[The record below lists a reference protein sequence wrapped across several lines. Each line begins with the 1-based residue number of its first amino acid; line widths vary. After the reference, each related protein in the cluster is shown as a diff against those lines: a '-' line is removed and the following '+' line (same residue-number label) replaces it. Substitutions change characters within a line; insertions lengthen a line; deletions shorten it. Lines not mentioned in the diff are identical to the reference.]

1 MFVFP
6 SQKHKLPALHI
17 FVILLHQI
25 LLILVTILIIHLFP
39 AGLPA
44 CFPHGHNQGAK
55 VVSKLVSNMHS
66 MKRIKEVS
74 LTHDR
79 LGLDHNMA
87 QKGRISGKH
96 CNCCRGKFQ
105 MRSLKLLQRNC
116 HVFYNLRQRATH
128 IVVWLFRRRFHI
140 NRRNF
145 WEMKQK
151 VMKNEKKNYIIFL
164 VFKK

>member
-74 LTHDR
+74 LHMIDWALTTIWH
-79 LGLDHNMA
+79 
-87 QKGRISGKH
+87 KSGE
-96 CNCCRGKFQ
+96 
-105 MRSLKLLQRNC
+105 SLENT
-116 HVFYNLRQRATH
+116 A
-128 IVVWLFRRRFHI
+128 IVAEGNFRCVH
-140 NRRNF
+140 
-145 WEMKQK
+145 
-151 VMKNEKKNYIIFL
+151 
-164 VFKK
+164 

>member
-116 HVFYNLRQRATH
+116 HVFYNLSTEGEDCRTS
-128 IVVWLFRRRFHI
+128 LCGFLED
-140 NRRNF
+140 NF
-145 WEMKQK
+145 FQSEELLGYETESYVK
-151 VMKNEKKNYIIFL
+151 L
-164 VFKK
+164 

>member
-105 MRSLKLLQRNC
+105 MRSLKLLQRKC

-128 IVVWLFRRRFHI
+128 IVVWLFRR
-140 NRRNF
+140 
-145 WEMKQK
+145 Q
-151 VMKNEKKNYIIFL
+151 FL
-164 VFKK
+164 SIRGTSGI